1 MLALAARPFGAPQL
15 TPPCYRRR
23 NIDYKR
29 MREICDQHEA
39 YLMSDMAHISGLV
52 GAQQLLAVGRSD
64 PAARPAERCSLW
76 QG

>member
-1 MLALAARPFGAPQL
+1 MYMY
-15 TPPCYRRR
+15 TCR

-52 GAQQLLAVGRSD
+52 SLAC
-64 PAARPAERCSLW
+64 AHTHTHTHT
-76 QG
+76 